1 MSKQRRTVTLDEA
14 NNEYLQRADINASG
28 LVNQL
33 VTKYRRAEDGMGVA
47 EQVRLDRLKDKRRN
61 LREDIRDLQDRSTTV
76 DAEIEQIETTQEQ
89 RRERQ
94 ASELEALAEKT
105 PVADLASSGHYT
117 PLSDEQIRQRADEAG
132 VAVDEFLATVEQVH
146 DLPERAL
153 R

>member
-1 MSKQRRTVTLDEA
+1 MSKKRQTVTLDEA
-14 NNEYLQRADINASG
+14 NREYLQQDDINASG

-61 LREDIRDLQDRSTTV
+61 LREDIRDLQDRITTV

-94 ASELEALAEKT
+94 ASELESLAEKT
-105 PVADLASSGHYT
+105 PVNELASSGHYT
-117 PLSDEQIRQRADEAG
+117 PLSDEQLQQRADEAG
-132 VAVDEFLATVEQVH
+132 VAVDEFLATVEDVH
-146 DLPERAL
+146 DLEEGAL
-153 R
+153 Q